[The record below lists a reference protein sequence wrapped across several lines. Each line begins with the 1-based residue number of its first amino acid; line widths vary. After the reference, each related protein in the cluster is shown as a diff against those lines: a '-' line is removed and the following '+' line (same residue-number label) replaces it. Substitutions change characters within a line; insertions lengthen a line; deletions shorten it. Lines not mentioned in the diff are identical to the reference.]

1 MTYVTSPRSAMRR
14 APCRCGKCSGYAS
27 ARMLVIKLVI
37 HYCTLTVQ
45 SRESLATRCRHLNR
59 SSHASARALVTS
71 SSLTAS
77 PLRSDCMSHSQ
88 HLVARQASYAVVL
101 AQGRHSIRARVESS
115 TQSHTP
121 PSPAALATSSSLRT
135 TFACL
140 GTSPSVCIRWSAL
153 ALNSAVC
160 YPQTRGTG

>member
-1 MTYVTSPRSAMRR
+1 MRR
-14 APCRCGKCSGYAS
+14 APCRYGKCSGYAS
-27 ARMLVIKLVI
+27 ARMLVVKLVI

-45 SRESLATRCRHLNR
+45 SHESLATRCHHLNR
-59 SSHASARALVTS
+59 SSHASAS

-77 PLRSDCMSHSQ
+77 PLRSDCVSHSQ

-115 TQSHTP
+115 PQSHTP

-153 ALNSAVC
+153 AFNSAVC
-160 YPQTRGTG
+160 HPQTRGTG